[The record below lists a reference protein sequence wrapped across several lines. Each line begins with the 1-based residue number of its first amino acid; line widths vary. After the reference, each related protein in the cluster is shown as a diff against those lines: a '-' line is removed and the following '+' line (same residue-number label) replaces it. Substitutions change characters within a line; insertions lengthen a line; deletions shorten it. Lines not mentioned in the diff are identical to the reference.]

1 VAEVDG
7 EIVGR
12 TSIRHRLNDFLATEG
27 GHIGYAVLAEHRRR
41 GYATEILRQSL
52 AIAAG
57 LGIDRVLVT
66 CDDDNTASA
75 TVIER
80 CGGVFEDHVV
90 GEGGVLMRRYWIDL
104 DPTAPGWATAALVTI
119 DVQTD
124 TLDGRPLEIPG
135 TSAAVPA
142 IARLAGAFR
151 AAGRPI
157 VHVVRL
163 YVADGS
169 NAERSRRALVRG
181 PVPVLRPGTP
191 GRALAAGVAPEGAP
205 DLDDDLL
212 LAGGLQPL
220 GPGEV
225 VMYKPRWGAFHRTPL
240 DDHLRDQGV
249 TTLVF
254 AGCNYPNCPRMSIY
268 EASERDYRIVLAD
281 DATSGV
287 DDRARA
293 EMVNI
298 GVFCTP
304 VAEVAAALAAAT

>member
-1 VAEVDG
+1 
-7 EIVGR
+7 
-12 TSIRHRLNDFLATEG
+12 
-27 GHIGYAVLAEHRRR
+27 VLAEHRRR

-52 AIAAG
+52 AVATG
-57 LGIDRVLVT
+57 LGVDRVLVT
-66 CDDDNTASA
+66 CDDDNVGSA
-75 TVIER
+75 AVIER
-80 CGGVFEDHVV
+80 CGGVFESHIV
-90 GEGGVLMRRYWIDL
+90 GESGERMRRYWIEL
-104 DPTAPGWATAALVTI
+104 DPTAPAWATAALVTV
-119 DVQTD
+119 DVQAD
-124 TLDGRPLEIPG
+124 TLDGQPLEVPG
-135 TSAAVPA
+135 TSAALPA

-163 YVADGS
+163 YTADGS

-212 LAGGLQPL
+212 LAGGLQLL

-225 VMYKPRWGAFHRTPL
+225 AMYKPRWGAFHRTPL
-240 DDHLRDQGV
+240 DDHLRDGGV
-249 TTLVF
+249 TTVVF
-254 AGCNYPNCPRMSIY
+254 AGCNYPNCPRTSIY

-298 GVFCTP
+298 GVSCTP
-304 VAEVAAALAAAT
+304 VAEVAAAVAAAT